1 MNHNQTLN
9 HTQTLH
15 LVLTALF
22 LALILLLG
30 LTPIGLI
37 PLGFINVTILCVPV
51 IVGTLLLGLKTGLL
65 LGLCFGGVSA
75 LSAFGIYG
83 TPSALAG
90 ALVAASPVLAAVMCF
105 FPRLMVPV
113 VAHLVYKLISKGEPA
128 KKRAVPFAAVAGSLT
143 NTILYLGLML
153 LFYVMM
159 GIDSEGVLTLIGG
172 TGLIAGTSEAVV
184 AALIATP
191 VLAAVWSA
199 QKHK

>member
-1 MNHNQTLN
+1 MNHN
-9 HTQTLH
+9 QTLH

-22 LALILLLG
+22 VALVLLLG

-37 PLGFINVTILCVPV
+37 PLGFINVTVLCVPV

-65 LGLCFGGVSA
+65 PGFCFGAVSA

-90 ALVAASPVLAAVMCF
+90 ALVAASPALAAVMCF
-105 FPRLMVPV
+105 LPRLMVPV
-113 VAHLVYKLISKGEPA
+113 AAHLVYKLVSKGEPA
-128 KKRAVPFAAVAGSLT
+128 RKRAVPFAAVAGSLT

-153 LFYVMM
+153 LFYVML
-159 GIDSEGVLTLIGG
+159 GINSEGVLALIGG

-191 VLAAVWSA
+191 VLAALWRVGA
-199 QKHK
+199 QRRK

>member
-1 MNHNQTLN
+1 MNHN
-9 HTQTLH
+9 QTLH

-22 LALILLLG
+22 VALVLLLG

-37 PLGFINVTILCVPV
+37 PLGFINVTVLCVPV

-90 ALVAASPVLAAVMCF
+90 ALVAASPVLAAIMCF
-105 FPRLMVPV
+105 LPRLMVPV
-113 VAHLVYKLISKGEPA
+113 VAHLVYKLVSKGEPA
-128 KKRAVPFAAVAGSLT
+128 RKRAVPFAAVAGSLT
-143 NTILYLGLML
+143 NTVLYLGLML
-153 LFYVMM
+153 LFYVLM
-159 GIDSEGVLTLIGG
+159 GINSEGVLALIGG

-191 VLAAVWSA
+191 VLAALWRV
-199 QKHK
+199 QRRK

>member
-1 MNHNQTLN
+1 MNRNHN
-9 HTQTLH
+9 QTLH

-22 LALILLLG
+22 VALVLLLG

-37 PLGFINVTILCVPV
+37 PLGFINVTVLCVPV
-51 IVGTLLLGLKTGLL
+51 IVGTLLLGLRTGLL
-65 LGLCFGGVSA
+65 LGFCFGGVSA

-105 FPRLMVPV
+105 LPRLMVPV
-113 VAHLVYKLISKGEPA
+113 VAHLVYKLISKGERA

-153 LFYVMM
+153 LFYVML
-159 GIDSEGVLTLIGG
+159 GINSEGVLALIGG
-172 TGLIAGTSEAVV
+172 TGLLAGSSEAVV
-184 AALIATP
+184 AALISTP
-191 VLAAVWSA
+191 VLAALWRVKRA
-199 QKHK
+199 K

>member
-1 MNHNQTLN
+1 MNHN
-9 HTQTLH
+9 QTLH

-22 LALILLLG
+22 VALVLLLG

-37 PLGFINVTILCVPV
+37 PLGFINVTVLCVPV

-65 LGLCFGGVSA
+65 LGFCFGGVSA

-105 FPRLMVPV
+105 LPRLMVPV

-128 KKRAVPFAAVAGSLT
+128 RKRAVPFAAVAGSLT

-159 GIDSEGVLTLIGG
+159 GINSEGVLALIGG
-172 TGLIAGTSEAVV
+172 TGLIAGSSEAVV

-191 VLAAVWSA
+191 VLAALWKVRK
-199 QKHK
+199 QK